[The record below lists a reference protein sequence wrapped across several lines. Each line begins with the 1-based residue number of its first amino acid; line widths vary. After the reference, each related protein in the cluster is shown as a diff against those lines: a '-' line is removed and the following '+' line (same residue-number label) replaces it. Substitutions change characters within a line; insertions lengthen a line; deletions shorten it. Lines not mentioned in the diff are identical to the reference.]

1 MNGGIVLL
9 DKPSGM
15 TSFDCDKIVR
25 RATGIKKV
33 GHSGTL
39 DPFATGLLPVFVG
52 DALKFMRYTDDYD
65 KTYQCRALF
74 GKTSDTGDSDGVI
87 ECVKRPS
94 SADFETIRSAL
105 AEVAS
110 RTEQVPPKYSAKKI
124 NGVKAYDLARKGVEF
139 TLKPNKIKVY
149 SLEVSDMSECG
160 DGVAVDFTVHCSKGT
175 YIRTICT
182 DAGDLSGFGAY
193 AMELRRIKAGPFCVE
208 DAVRAED
215 IGTGSGL
222 NSAPGGVL
230 GSDRGRGPGS
240 ECGGVSESGPGG
252 VQGRVSEIKF
262 IDPVIT
268 LSAMPVVVLS
278 DKHADDIRCGRR
290 IAARALDGFSCGDGV
305 LCKAVS
311 SEGSLI
317 AVIYSSDGVIRI
329 DRGFC
334 S

>member
-25 RATGIKKV
+25 RAAGIKKV

-74 GKTSDTGDSDGVI
+74 GKTSDTGDKDGVL

-124 NGVKAYDLARKGVEF
+124 NGVKAYDLARQGVEF

-149 SLEVSDMSECG
+149 SLEVSDMSECE

-182 DAGDLSGFGAY
+182 DAGELSGFGAY
-193 AMELRRIKAGPFCVE
+193 AMELRRIKCGPFSVD

-215 IGTGSGL
+215 IVTE
-222 NSAPGGVL
+222 SAQGKVPGI
-230 GSDRGRGPGS
+230 
-240 ECGGVSESGPGG
+240 
-252 VQGRVSEIKF
+252 QF

-268 LSAMPVVVLS
+268 LSSMPVVVLS
-278 DKHADDIRCGRR
+278 DKHAEDIRCGRR
-290 IAARALDGFSCGDGV
+290 IAARALDGFSYGDGV
-305 LCKAVS
+305 LCKAES
-311 SEGSLI
+311 PQGTLI
-317 AVIYSSDGVIRI
+317 AVIYASEGIIRI